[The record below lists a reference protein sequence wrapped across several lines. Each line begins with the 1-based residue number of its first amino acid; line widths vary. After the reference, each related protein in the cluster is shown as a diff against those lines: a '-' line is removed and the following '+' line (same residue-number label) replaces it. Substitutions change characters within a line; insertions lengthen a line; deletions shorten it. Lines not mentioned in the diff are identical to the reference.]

1 VVVQAVGTGLTA
13 LPLDLLR
20 CPETGESLVAT
31 EGALLT
37 SSGRRYPVT
46 QTGIPLFAQRP
57 ATEDARRQMARYDKI
72 AAAYAANLGYPHT
85 RAYFNHLDEA
95 LLYAVGDV
103 PFNIVIEICCGL
115 GEAFKVLSGRYRRG
129 VGIDISL
136 AMLGRA
142 QAANAGAPVAF
153 VQGDAMRLPFA
164 DGCVDLA
171 MTLGGI
177 HHINDRIALF
187 KEAARVLRPG
197 GRFVYREPVD
207 DFALWRWLRA
217 AIYRVSPMLDA
228 ATEHPLMFAD
238 TMQALTEAGLVNVRW
253 KTYGCLG
260 FCLFMNSDVLIV
272 NRLFRFVP
280 GVATIAAAAAKFDDW
295 MLRQPGLAG
304 AGLQVIGIAQRPR

>member
-1 VVVQAVGTGLTA
+1 MLSAKTGLAA

-20 CPETGESLVAT
+20 CPETGERLVAI
-31 EGALLT
+31 EGALVA
-37 SSGRRYPVT
+37 SSGRSYPLT
-46 QTGIPLFAQRP
+46 PTGIPLFAQQP
-57 ATEDARRQMARYDKI
+57 ATENARRQMAQYDKM
-72 AAAYAANLGYPHT
+72 AAAYEANLGYPHT
-85 RAYFNHLDEA
+85 RAYFGHLDDA
-95 LLYAVGDV
+95 LLAAVDDG
-103 PFNIVIEICCGL
+103 PFEVVIELCCGL
-115 GEAFKVLSGRYRRG
+115 GEAFKLLSGRFRRG

-171 MTLGGI
+171 MALGGI

-187 KEAARVLRPG
+187 TEIARVLRLG

-228 ATEHPLMFAD
+228 ETEHPLMFAD
-238 TMQALTEAGLVNVRW
+238 TMQALTEAGLVSVRW

-280 GVATIAAAAAKFDDW
+280 GIAGIARAAAKFDDW

-304 AGLQVIGIAQRPR
+304 AGLQVIGIAERPA